1 MKFKY
6 NKYIYIDI
14 FENQIHSV
22 IMINGKKIKINSIYK
37 KLYLNILKNF
47 NISLNVHIIKN
58 KHFSYLNLI
67 NKSIEIMNK
76 KKHFNNNYNN
86 DYKIKNN
93 NNNKITNKKNNYL
106 LKLFLNVFFFYPILI
121 FIILIIIFL
130 NDIKSIQIKI
140 NSNNLSEISKLKND
154 FLINHCETN
163 KTLPA
168 LKKYCNNLE
177 DKINL
182 LKKNTYVV
190 KYIFYMDF
198 RYFFKCY

>member
-47 NISLNVHIIKN
+47 NISLNVHVIKN

-76 KKHFNNNYNN
+76 KKLLLI
-86 DYKIKNN
+86 KIIMIIKL
-93 NNNKITNKKNNYL
+93 KIIIIIKL
-106 LKLFLNVFFFYPILI
+106 LIKR
-121 FIILIIIFL
+121 IIIF
-130 NDIKSIQIKI
+130 
-140 NSNNLSEISKLKND
+140 
-154 FLINHCETN
+154 
-163 KTLPA
+163 
-168 LKKYCNNLE
+168 
-177 DKINL
+177 
-182 LKKNTYVV
+182 
-190 KYIFYMDF
+190 
-198 RYFFKCY
+198 